1 MEPRCCTLLS
11 LLAVSACSTG
21 APDTNSLA
29 ESIRRTN
36 CGLGPAMT
44 TYKTGRGSERAPVT
58 SGGPVR
64 ACELPTAADIANAC
78 ASREGVP
85 IAGSEN
91 PDDPDSPRY
100 RFPAYSVRAAACTF
114 ADPDETMADCAFELL
129 SEDRAPARVRT
140 RLTFR
145 FRDLSNNLA
154 HNYYS
159 VGWEA
164 GAICAP
170 H

>member
-1 MEPRCCTLLS
+1 MKRRWHPLLVV
-11 LLAVSACSTG
+11 LAAPACSTG
-21 APDTNSLA
+21 ASDMNSLA
-29 ESIRRTN
+29 ESIRRAD

-44 TYKTGRGSERAPVT
+44 TYMTGRGSERAPVT

-85 IAGSEN
+85 IPGSEN
-91 PDDPDSPRY
+91 PDNPEAPRY
-100 RFPAYSVRAAACTF
+100 SFPAYSVRAANCRF
-114 ADPDETMADCAFELL
+114 ADAGETMADCAFELL
-129 SEDRAPARVRT
+129 SEQGAPAPVRT

-145 FRDLSNNLA
+145 FRDLSNSIA
-154 HNYYS
+154 HDYYS
-159 VGWEA
+159 VGWEV
-164 GAICAP
+164 GGICAP